1 MNNLRITLFFVIA
14 ICVVSKS
21 KAQNASDLPA
31 NSFPFNLSGQT
42 VKTFDN
48 RYEGVRGSYTFMS
61 DFQPGIIELKG
72 TLYKNVL
79 INYDAYTDN
88 VIAKHDKLEGAVQLR
103 KDMISR
109 FELNTSSDGVYA
121 FVKRNVKGVPTF
133 LLAIHEDSVSLYCK
147 VSKTIKKA
155 NMGGAYNA
163 SQTNYDEFITM
174 NTYYFQHDKGE
185 LSEIQNNKKGI
196 LKALPNHEKELT
208 DYLKG
213 KKLDFNDYEQMKLLS
228 LYINEIVK

>member
-1 MNNLRITLFFVIA
+1 MNNVRNILFFVIGIGIA
-14 ICVVSKS
+14 SQS
-21 KAQNASDLPA
+21 TAQNVSDLPA
-31 NSFPFNLSGQT
+31 NSFPFNLSGQI

-48 RYEGVRGSYTFMS
+48 RYEGVRGSYTFLD

-121 FVKRNVKGVPTF
+121 FVKRNVNGIPTF

-147 VSKTIKKA
+147 VNKTIKKA
-155 NMGGAYNA
+155 SMGGAYNA
-163 SQTNYDEFITM
+163 SQTNYDEFITV
-174 NTYYFQHDKGE
+174 NTYYFQHNKGE
-185 LSEIQNNKKGI
+185 LIEIQNNKKGI
-196 LKALPNHEKELT
+196 LKALPNLEKELT

-228 LYINEIVK
+228 LYINEIVR